1 MTRRVTQEQE
11 GFTLMELL
19 IVVAIIGIIAA
30 IAAPGLFRARMA
42 GNEAS
47 AIGSLRAING
57 AQATYAASCG
67 SGFYAP
73 TLASLATPPTVAGG
87 DGFIGTDLGA
97 DPSIKS
103 SYTITMTGGTA
114 ATGAPASCNGVAA
127 GGVVST
133 YFVGAN
139 PNPGGGT
146 RFFGTNQGATIYQG
160 TTALPVTQTGA
171 PAGATPIQ

>member
-1 MTRRVTQEQE
+1 MKRVKKQE
-11 GFTLMELL
+11 GFTLIELL

-30 IAAPGLFRARMA
+30 IAAPGLLRARMA

-73 TLASLATPPTVAGG
+73 TLASLATPPTVGGG

-103 SYTITMTGGTA
+103 SYTITMTGGIA
-114 ATGAPASCNGVAA
+114 ATGAPASCNGVGA
-127 GGVVST
+127 GAVVAT

-139 PNPGGGT
+139 PNPGGGA
-146 RFFGTNQGATIYQG
+146 RFFGTNQGATIYQD
-160 TTALPVTQTGA
+160 TTAVPVTQTGA
-171 PAGATPIQ
+171 PGGSATPIQ